1 MQMLWG
7 GAEPCLYGK
16 KRKSC
21 VGAGLC
27 SAQKEN
33 EPSPLEKGTPKGMSS
48 DTAGIWIS
56 ER

>member
-27 SAQKEN
+27 STQKEN
-33 EPSPLEKGTPKGMSS
+33 EPSPLEKGTPKGMRFRYSGYL
-48 DTAGIWIS
+48 DI
-56 ER
+56 